1 MLRRIST
8 GVVALTLAAS
18 GGQAAPLTG
27 DQGAPSVNQAVSGDQ
42 GALSAK
48 QDGGFA
54 LTVIGD
60 KGTTLVNRGTGFS
73 AVAGKTTPL
82 KPGDRI
88 MVRDGAAARITYP
101 DGCNVPV
108 RGISTVDPLSPCNF
122 MAADLPS
129 RKAPPEY
136 VPPTVEEPFPY
147 LPVGLGLLAAGG
159 IACAA
164 LCFNHNNNNN
174 IPVFPPPVPLSPPGG
189 PFPAAGAL

>member
-8 GVVALTLAAS
+8 GVVALALAAS

-27 DQGAPSVNQAVSGDQ
+27 DQGAPTVNQAVSGDQ

-73 AVAGKTTPL
+73 AVAGKTPPL

-108 RGISTVDPLSPCNF
+108 RGIATVDPLSPCNF

-129 RKAPPEY
+129 RKGPPPEPY
-136 VPPTVEEPFPY
+136 VPPVAEEPFPY
-147 LPVGLGLLAAGG
+147 FPVALVAVAGAG
-159 IACAA
+159 IACAV
-164 LCFNHNNNNN
+164 LCFHHNNNNN
-174 IPVFPPPVPLSPPGG
+174 FPIIPIIPASP
-189 PFPAAGAL
+189 

>member
-1 MLRRIST
+1 M
-8 GVVALTLAAS
+8 
-18 GGQAAPLTG
+18 Q
-27 DQGAPSVNQAVSGDQ
+27 
-42 GALSAK
+42 
-48 QDGGFA
+48 
-54 LTVIGD
+54 
-60 KGTTLVNRGTGFS
+60 
-73 AVAGKTTPL
+73 
-82 KPGDRI
+82 PGDRI

-164 LCFNHNNNNN
+164 LCFNHHNNNN
-174 IPVFPPPVPLSPPGG
+174 IPVFPPVVPLSPGAPPPSARSDGTESLKRLFRRGG
-189 PFPAAGAL
+189 P